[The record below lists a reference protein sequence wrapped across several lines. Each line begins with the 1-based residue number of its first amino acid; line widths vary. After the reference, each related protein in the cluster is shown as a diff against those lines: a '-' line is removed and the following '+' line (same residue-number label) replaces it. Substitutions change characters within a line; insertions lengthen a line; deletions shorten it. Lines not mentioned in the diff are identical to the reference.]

1 MITAIEG
8 IFILGALGGF
18 VGAYVSG
25 SLGIGIVLAVLA
37 GMALAAFYGWITVYL
52 KQHQVV
58 TGAAINIL
66 AAGLSSFFMR
76 VFFGVPVAP
85 LTVEPLKAIPLPF
98 LSRIPLLGPILFTQN
113 ILTYCMYAIVP
124 LSWFILYRTS
134 IGLTIRSTG
143 ENPEAV
149 DVAGIKVERIRFSMV
164 VIAGAMGGVAGAFYS
179 IGYLG
184 MFTTNII
191 GGRGWIAF
199 AICFLGNW
207 NPLGALAGTVGI
219 RNRGGN
225 SHQHAIL
232 RRLDDSERALHR
244 PSLCPHHRADHREK
258 ILQRPGQARRPV
270 QEGELTAAT
279 RTIDTGPPAPRRA
292 GIRSRASA
300 GITVSSTLTRF
311 SPWEITDRATSPT
324 HRMTVCQNTKS
335 LVPFAPFVVSP

>member
-1 MITAIEG
+1 MTNLLSRALMMMTPLLFGSIAEVFAERAGVMITAIEG

-18 VGAYVSG
+18 VGAYVGG
-25 SLGIGIVLAVLA
+25 SLGIGIVIAVLA
-37 GMALAAFYGWITVYL
+37 GMVLAAFYGWITVYL

-58 TGAAINIL
+58 TGVAINIL

-85 LTVEPLKAIPLPF
+85 LTVEPLRAIPLPL

-113 ILTYCMYAIVP
+113 ILTYCVYAIVP
-124 LSWFILYRTS
+124 LAWFILYRTS

-149 DVAGIKVERIRFSMV
+149 DVAGIRVERIRFSMV
-164 VIAGAMGGVAGAFYS
+164 IIAGAMGGVAGAFYS

-207 NPLGALAGTVGI
+207 NPLGALAGTVVFGI
-219 RNRGGN
+219 AE
-225 SHQHAIL
+225 AIAI
-232 RRLDDSERALHR
+232 SMQSSGALTI
-244 PSLCPHHRADHREK
+244 PNELFIALPYVLT
-258 ILQRPGQARRPV
+258 IVLTIARR
-270 QEGELTAAT
+270 
-279 RTIDTGPPAPRRA
+279 
-292 GIRSRASA
+292 S
-300 GITVSSTLTRF
+300 F
-311 SPWEITDRATSPT
+311 
-324 HRMTVCQNTKS
+324 N
-335 LVPFAPFVVSP
+335 VPGKLGVPYKKEN

>member
-1 MITAIEG
+1 MINLLSRALMMMTPLLFGSIAEVFAERAGVMITEIEG

-58 TGAAINIL
+58 TGVAINIL

-85 LTVEPLKAIPLPF
+85 LTVEPLRAIPLPF

-113 ILTYCMYAIVP
+113 ILTYCVYAIVP

-149 DVAGIKVERIRFSMV
+149 DVAGISVERIRFSMV

-184 MFTTNII
+184 MFTTSII

-207 NPLGALAGTVGI
+207 NPLGALAGTVVFGI
-219 RNRGGN
+219 AE
-225 SHQHAIL
+225 AIAISMQSSGTL
-232 RRLDDSERALHR
+232 TIPNELFIAL
-244 PSLCPHHRADHREK
+244 PYVLT
-258 ILQRPGQARRPV
+258 IVLTIARR
-270 QEGELTAAT
+270 
-279 RTIDTGPPAPRRA
+279 
-292 GIRSRASA
+292 S
-300 GITVSSTLTRF
+300 F
-311 SPWEITDRATSPT
+311 
-324 HRMTVCQNTKS
+324 N
-335 LVPFAPFVVSP
+335 VPGKLGVPYKKEN